1 MRRLEDTQPVVLS
14 HYQLNKE
21 IKDKRVYDVLNK
33 SDQKTPTPSS
43 LITHSTVPTTVA
55 LRGFTLQ
62 WGKWASSVTPSLL
75 RLSQSFSQFFLKS
88 GHIPGICQNF
98 LYFLFTLFWEG
109 EPCSE
114 SGQLSDFGSS
124 YTVKQVVGSF
134 NSNDAPAPFYF
145 LALVFVWLCCLV
157 SGMGRSFDCL
167 SQCHGFLKNISYFIS
182 FKHKSSTRWR
192 WKVQRM
198 PKSKEKK
205 TITCN
210 LSVQS
215 GESPLGALVTL
226 RFFLA
231 SCSLPFPT
239 VPPHSLGTAEHFGST
254 CSCAPV
260 LVRH

>member
-1 MRRLEDTQPVVLS
+1 M
-14 HYQLNKE
+14 
-21 IKDKRVYDVLNK
+21 
-33 SDQKTPTPSS
+33 
-43 LITHSTVPTTVA
+43 
-55 LRGFTLQ
+55 
-62 WGKWASSVTPSLL
+62 TPSLL

-231 SCSLPFPT
+231 SCSLPFPA